1 MINEII
7 TTNYVRTCDCCKKT
21 INNND
26 FFIKGYF
33 LPLQHDENSE
43 NANIQYCE
51 QQKCSS
57 GTYRS
62 EFCIEC
68 YEKIVV
74 NEFLEFKRK
83 LSLKA
88 FW

>member
-26 FFIKGYF
+26 FYAGGYF
-33 LPLQHDENSE
+33 VPLQHDENSE
-43 NANIQYCE
+43 KPNYQYLE
-51 QQKCSS
+51 QQQKWLGSLS
-57 GTYRS
+57 S
-62 EFCIEC
+62 EFCLEC
-68 YEKIVV
+68 YEEIVI
-74 NEFLEFKRK
+74 NGFLEFKKK